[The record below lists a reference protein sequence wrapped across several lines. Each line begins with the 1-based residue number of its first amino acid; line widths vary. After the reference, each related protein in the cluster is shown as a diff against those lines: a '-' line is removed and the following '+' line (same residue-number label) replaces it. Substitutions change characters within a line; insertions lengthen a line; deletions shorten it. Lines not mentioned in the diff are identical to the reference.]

1 VSENST
7 IPPPPPPPRHGF
19 DWERILIAA
28 LGVTAMVAGGLLV
41 ATPAGVPLIAAGG
54 GIVGWTVPYRRR
66 RR

>member
-7 IPPPPPPPRHGF
+7 IPPPKPSF

-28 LGVTAMVAGGLLV
+28 LGVGAMVAGGLLM
-41 ATPAGVPLIAAGG
+41 ATPAGAPLIAAGG